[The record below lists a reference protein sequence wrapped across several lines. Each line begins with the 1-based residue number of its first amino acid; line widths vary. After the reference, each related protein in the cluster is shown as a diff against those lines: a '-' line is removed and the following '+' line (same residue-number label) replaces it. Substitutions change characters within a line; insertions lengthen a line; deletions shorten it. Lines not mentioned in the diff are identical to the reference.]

1 VSGMDSVIEVAFT
14 VNGRN
19 VRVKTSPVGRL
30 ASVLRDRLG
39 LTGTKVGCDAGDCGA
54 CTVLFDGEMVCACMV
69 AAMQLDGRAVTTIE
83 GLKDDA
89 IGRRLQ
95 ESFLAHGA
103 AQCGIC
109 TPGMLMSA
117 RALFA
122 TTKSPDANQ
131 VRDALGGVLCRCTG
145 YQKILDAVLAVGRHD
160 VVPSDPDRLIGRH
173 EIGRSIPK
181 IDGPAKVDG
190 LDVFGADDIPSDA
203 LLVKVIRSPFHHARF
218 TLGALDRFIA
228 EYPGVV
234 GVLTASDVPG
244 ENRYGVIPP
253 FADQPVFAEE
263 ITRFKG
269 EAVAAVIGEPDAIR
283 SLDASAFP
291 VEFEELPAAL
301 TIGDAI
307 QPGAICIH
315 RKRPDNL
322 LTSGRV
328 VIGDVEAGFA
338 EADVVIERDVETAW
352 VEHAYI
358 EPEAGFARRVGDR
371 LEVQACTQAPHMDRD
386 GLASVMGLSAEQ
398 IRILPTSVG
407 GGFGAKLDLSLQPFV
422 TLAAWKVADGRPV
435 GLVYSRP
442 ESMMASTKRHPAKIK
457 MRTGV
462 KQNGE
467 ITALT
472 FDGDFNTGAYAS
484 WGPTVANRVPVHA
497 SGPYVIR
504 NYRAEAR
511 AIHTN
516 GPVAGAFRGFGVPQ
530 AAIAQETLFDH
541 LADAIGM
548 DRLAFRLKNALDNGL
563 PTVTGQ
569 VFKDG
574 VGIKACLK
582 ALEPHWH
589 DAKARRD
596 AANMSNAP
604 RRTGVGLACCWYGCG
619 NTGLPN
625 PSTMKL
631 GLHRDGRV
639 VLFQGA
645 VDIGQGSSTVITQ
658 IAADALGLPI
668 DRFRL
673 ASADT
678 DQTPDAGKT
687 SASRQTF
694 VSGNAVK
701 LAALSLRRDLLRH
714 ANASDEAVFNL
725 EDGVLSVSEA
735 SVVHDIVLEAL
746 PADERGFVA
755 LVEETFDPVTTS
767 LDEKGQ
773 GEPYMVFGYGA
784 HLVELEVDMALGTV
798 RLDRLTAAHDVG
810 KAINPMLVEGQVEG
824 GVAQGIGLALME
836 NYVPGRTENLHD
848 YLIPTIGDMPEIK
861 TIIVEEPSSAGP
873 YGAKGLGEHVLIPTA
888 PAILNAI
895 RDATGA
901 VIDKLPAMPD
911 RVLASLKAGGG
922 AGSTRKGQ

>member
-1 VSGMDSVIEVAFT
+1 MSKIIEAAFT
-14 VNGRN
+14 VNGR
-19 VRVKTSPVGRL
+19 VIQVEVSPTERL
-30 ASVLRDRLG
+30 TSVLRERLG

-54 CTVLFDGEMVCACMV
+54 CTVLLDGEMVCACMV
-69 AAMQLDGRAVTTIE
+69 AAAQLDGRAVTTVE

-95 ESFLAHGA
+95 RSFLAHGA

-117 RALFA
+117 RALLA
-122 TTKSPDANQ
+122 QAKSPDAAQ
-131 VRDALGGVLCRCTG
+131 VQNALGGVLCRCTG
-145 YQKILDAVLAVGRHD
+145 YQKILDAVLAVGQWDAQLH
-160 VVPSDPDRLIGRH
+160 DPDRPTVGYDVGSR
-173 EIGRSIPK
+173 IPRV
-181 IDGPAKVDG
+181 DGPAKVEG
-190 LDVFGADDIPSDA
+190 LDIFGADGIPSDA

-218 TLGALDRFIA
+218 ILGDLDRFVA
-228 EYPGVV
+228 NHPGLT
-234 GVLTASDVPG
+234 GALTAKDIPG
-244 ENRYGVIPP
+244 RNCHGVIPP

-263 ITRFKG
+263 MVRFKG
-269 EAVAAVIGEPDAIR
+269 EAVAAVVGEPEAIG
-283 SLDASAFP
+283 SFDVSTFP
-291 VEFEELPAAL
+291 VEFEELPSAL
-301 TIGDAI
+301 TINDAVH
-307 QPGAICIH
+307 PKAARLH
-315 RKRPDNL
+315 HHRPDNI

-328 VIGDVEAGFA
+328 VSGQA
-338 EADVVIERDVETAW
+338 EQGLADADIVIERNVETAW
-352 VEHAYI
+352 IEHAYI

-371 LEVQACTQAPHMDRD
+371 LEVQTCTQAPHMDRD
-386 GLASVMGLSAEQ
+386 GLASVMGLRPEQ
-398 IRILPTSVG
+398 IRILPRSVG
-407 GGFGAKLDLSLQPFV
+407 GGFGAKLDLSIEPYV
-422 TLAAWKVADGRPV
+422 ALAAWKVAGSRPV
-435 GLVYSRP
+435 GLVYGRP
-442 ESMMASTKRHPAKIK
+442 ESMMASTKRHPAKIRMK
-457 MRTGV
+457 AGV

-467 ITALT
+467 ITALI
-472 FDGDFNTGAYAS
+472 FQGDFNTGAYSS

-497 SGPYVIR
+497 SGPYIVR

-530 AAIAQETLFDH
+530 AAIAQETLFDK

-548 DRLAFRLKNALDNGL
+548 DRLAFRLKNALGNGL

-569 VFKDG
+569 VFEDG

-582 ALEPHWH
+582 ALEPRWH
-589 DAKARRD
+589 EAKARRD
-596 AANMSNAP
+596 AANCGKGGHRM
-604 RRTGVGLACCWYGCG
+604 GIGLACCWYGCG

-631 GLHRDGRV
+631 GLHRDGSV

-668 DRFRL
+668 DKFRIE
-673 ASADT
+673 SADT

-701 LAALSLRRDLLRH
+701 LAAETLRSELLRR
-714 ANASDEAVFNL
+714 ANASESAIFTL
-725 EDGVLSVSEA
+725 EGGVLSVSEA
-735 SVVHDIVLEAL
+735 GVIHEVILEAL
-746 PADERGFVA
+746 PADKDGFIA
-755 LVEETFDPVTTS
+755 LAVETFDPMTTS
-767 LDEKGQ
+767 LDEDGQ

-784 HLVELEVDMALGTV
+784 HLVELEVDRALGTI

-848 YLIPTIGDMPEIK
+848 YLIPTIGDMPKIE
-861 TIIVEEPSSAGP
+861 TIIVEEPTSVGP

-901 VIDKLPAMPD
+901 VIDKLPATPD
-911 RVLASLKAGGG
+911 RVLAAIRGDATSP
-922 AGSTRKGQ
+922 TRKGR